1 MREPL
6 KDIYLFN
13 TPKEGGLLKV
23 CSTCN
28 KEVTDKYVEFKC
40 PGCMKKKIIR
50 CGHCRQTSKE
60 YACGD
65 CGFKGP

>member
-1 MREPL
+1 M
-6 KDIYLFN
+6 
-13 TPKEGGLLKV
+13 KV

-40 PGCMKKKIIR
+40 PGCLKKKIVR
-50 CGHCRQTSKE
+50 CGHCRRTSKE
-60 YACGD
+60 YICDA